1 LSDFAELLK
10 IAKQL
15 QQRPQRWTDVLP
27 QAVFSRSQAGMQR
40 KDSPDNSSP
49 QAGNQA
55 ENQTRNK
62 VAYFL
67 VDALCHEMAKE
78 FFSDLQETSP
88 QAYPKT
94 NPPKVR
100 SAELPPLAPK
110 RTTEV
115 SRTAS
120 WPFLATEKDYQRF
133 KKELRDERYKASK
146 SDNSTVH
153 SSEKQGTD
161 EASASRHRVEFL
173 KLKEVCEQTAE
184 SLVQSCSG
192 ADLIVVDGKEIGTR
206 EFDESH
212 AVSETEETKV
222 SLVAFGHW
230 IEQVQLAWERL
241 RNLGVQEFVF
251 ITGNSSQDDVST
263 PAMPEKVIEK
273 TPEIEMVR
281 ETANL
286 QEPSALKV
294 RYQIEAEAK
303 PDMLGYSRMQ
313 IRVKPTAEELRV
325 PVHPAP
331 MIHLALRIPERPDIQ
346 VTIKDAPGAVMN
358 NLNKHQLAIPLNHD
372 WIEVLFDLTGLEDE
386 RVRVAVYETETE
398 EELVSVS
405 PEVSFSVVG
414 TLAEPPD
421 PPDTG
426 PESMPATISAVSP
439 TLSST
444 WQDSFEDENI
454 RAVFIHLQRH
464 GSVTEH
470 ELTQFLGGARK
481 ARSFSLAFEEY
492 LKKVPFSVRIETT
505 ASGKR
510 YVKET

>member
-27 QAVFSRSQAGMQR
+27 QAVFSRSQAGTQR

-88 QAYPKT
+88 QASSKVT
-94 NPPKVR
+94 PPKVR

-115 SRTAS
+115 ARTAS

-173 KLKEVCEQTAE
+173 KLKEVCEQTTE

-212 AVSETEETKV
+212 AVNEAEETKV

-263 PAMPEKVIEK
+263 PEMPEKVIE
-273 TPEIEMVR
+273 TAPEIEMIQ
-281 ETANL
+281 EPANL
-286 QEPSALKV
+286 QEPSAPKV

-313 IRVKPTAEELRV
+313 IRVKPTAEEPRV
-325 PVHPAP
+325 PVHATSE
-331 MIHLALRIPERPDIQ
+331 MVHLALRIPERPEIQ

-358 NLNKHQLAIPLNHD
+358 NLNKHQLAIPLNQD
-372 WIEVLFDLTGLEDE
+372 WIEVLFDLTGPEDE
-386 RVRVAVYETETE
+386 RVRVEVYEPETE
-398 EELVSVS
+398 EELISAS

-414 TLAEPPD
+414 TLAELSD
-421 PPDTG
+421 PPDTV
-426 PESMPATISAVSP
+426 PASAPSP
-439 TLSST
+439 TSATLSSA

>member
-15 QQRPQRWTDVLP
+15 QQRPQRWADVLP
-27 QAVFSRSQAGMQR
+27 QAAFSRSQAGTQR

-49 QAGNQA
+49 QAVSQA
-55 ENQTRNK
+55 GNQTRNK

-78 FFSDLQETSP
+78 FFSDLQKTTP
-88 QAYPKT
+88 QADPKT
-94 NPPKVR
+94 NSPKVR
-100 SAELPPLAPK
+100 SAELPSLTPR

-115 SRTAS
+115 PARTSS

-133 KKELRDERYKASK
+133 KKELHDERSKASK
-146 SDNSTVH
+146 SDKSAVH
-153 SSEKQGTD
+153 SSEKQGAD
-161 EASASRHRVEFL
+161 EASSSGHRVEFL
-173 KLKEVCEQTAE
+173 KLKEVCAQTID

-206 EFDESH
+206 DFEESQ
-212 AVSETEETKV
+212 AINEAEETKV

-263 PAMPEKVIEK
+263 EA
-273 TPEIEMVR
+273 TPETDIETTPEVEMI
-281 ETANL
+281 
-286 QEPSALKV
+286 QEPANFQKFSALKV
-294 RYQIEAEAK
+294 TYQIEAEAK

-313 IRVKPTAEELRV
+313 IRVKPIAAEERRGS
-325 PVHPAP
+325 VHPAP
-331 MIHLALRIPERPDIQ
+331 MIHLALRIPERPEIQ

-358 NLNKHQLAIPLNHD
+358 NLNKHQLAIPLNQD
-372 WIEVLFDLTGLEDE
+372 WIEVLFDLTGPEDE
-386 RVRVAVYETETE
+386 RVRVAVYETEAE
-398 EELVSVS
+398 EELASAS

-421 PPDTG
+421 EPATV
-426 PESMPATISAVSP
+426 PESTPSPTSP
-439 TLSST
+439 TLSSA

-464 GSVTEH
+464 GSVTEN

-492 LKKVPFSVRIETT
+492 LEKVPFSVRIETT